1 MIIINSSLWSSPV
14 QDERGVTIGVVRG
27 VVLNKV
33 MNMVAE
39 IQDEKCLKILY
50 RVFQTGINLF
60 IHTNSLIFT
69 RFNIHTVVIKVQI

>member
-1 MIIINSSLWSSPV
+1 
-14 QDERGVTIGVVRG
+14 
-27 VVLNKV
+27 

-50 RVFQTGINLF
+50 QVFQTGINLF
-60 IHTNSLIFT
+60 IHTKSVIFT